1 MADAANHAEFTD
13 RLTALRAQA
22 VRDALARRE
31 AVGGVIAARGDPA
44 GADDEHDP
52 EGATLS
58 TEWSRLEGLRLG
70 ALREIEEIDA
80 ALARIADGS
89 YGVCIRCGR
98 PIPIERMRARP
109 TAVTCVPCA
118 SAV

>member
-1 MADAANHAEFTD
+1 MTDAEFRAEFDALLTD
-13 RLTALRAQA
+13 LHARA
-22 VRDALARRE
+22 VRDALTRGE

-58 TEWSRLEGLRLG
+58 DEWSRLEGLRIG

-80 ALARIADGS
+80 ARARLAAGK
-89 YGVCIRCGR
+89 YGICSRCGSR
-98 PIPIERMRARP
+98 IPVERMRARP
-109 TAVTCVPCA
+109 TATMCVPCA
-118 SAV
+118 AKP

>member
-1 MADAANHAEFTD
+1 MTDATAHAELED
-13 RLTALRAQA
+13 RLIALRAQA
-22 VRDALARRE
+22 VRDAVARRE
-31 AVGGVIAARGDPA
+31 AVGGVIAARDDTA

-80 ALARIADGS
+80 ALARLADGT
-89 YGVCIRCGR
+89 YGVCVRCGR

-109 TAVTCVPCA
+109 TAVMCVPCA
-118 SAV
+118 SAA